1 MIDALVQPTT
11 WSVLQAEGFARE
23 ENITQEVWGERNP
36 KSDRMENWDE
46 DTPFSYRWTKQE
58 TTPTRKFRSQM
69 FPTLS
74 RPNKISSPT
83 RQFRSHLFLTQQSQ
97 WNFRSSSRTDQ
108 KKGEK
113 KIPRWLAE
121 PEFPGQ
127 VNNHWSDVNRT
138 RKFEAAPEEESHR
151 AAAGLVPKPKP
162 ATAAAATIGEWRQQ
176 FKQPGWHP
184 RRKRMEGVGARV
196 PWWE

>member
-69 FPTLS
+69 FPPLS

-108 KKGEK
+108 KKGGKNSPVDSPSLNFPVKSSTIDQTSIARENSK
-113 KIPRWLAE
+113 QRRRRRATE
-121 PEFPGQ
+121 PPP
-127 VNNHWSDVNRT
+127 D
-138 RKFEAAPEEESHR
+138 
-151 AAAGLVPKPKP
+151 
-162 ATAAAATIGEWRQQ
+162 
-176 FKQPGWHP
+176 
-184 RRKRMEGVGARV
+184 
-196 PWWE
+196 